1 MAKQNFPGVSRRIST
16 KYLYPRFDF
25 PLQINQN
32 HNMTFF
38 RLRDEFN
45 KDFRGNSSTGK
56 TYLITIMISCNS
68 EAENTSGLV

>member
-32 HNMTFF
+32 HSMTFF
-38 RLRDEFN
+38 RLRVGF
-45 KDFRGNSSTGK
+45 K
-56 TYLITIMISCNS
+56 TKIS
-68 EAENTSGLV
+68 EELHQLEKLTLLQ